1 MSITNIIK
9 NNKNVNINI
18 YKCKN
23 KKCCLSDSDSNDD
36 EEELFKRIDG
46 YDNYSISNQGRV
58 RNDSTNHI
66 LKSYKNKQGYFR
78 VGLSKN
84 GKSKTHL
91 VHRLVGLAFLENTD
105 NKPIVDHI
113 DGDPTN
119 NNICNLRW
127 ATGEQNAWNTKSS
140 NPYGK
145 GVYKT
150 SCPELY
156 NGEPYFYSTICH
168 KGKIHRLGIFKTAEE
183 ASIVYEAK
191 AKELF
196 GEFYRAPKK

>member
-1 MSITNIIK
+1 MNITNIIK

-18 YKCKN
+18 YNFKDKEFI
-23 KKCCLSDSDSNDD
+23 NDD
-36 EEELFKRIDG
+36 DELFKRIDG

-58 RNDSTNHI
+58 RNDSTNYI
-66 LKSYKNKQGYFR
+66 LKPNKDKKGYCRFS
-78 VGLSKN
+78 LCKN

-91 VHRLVGLAFLENTD
+91 VHRLIGLAFLENPD

-119 NNICNLRW
+119 NNISNLRW

-140 NPYGK
+140 NSYGK

-156 NGEPYFYSTICH
+156 NGEPYFFSTICH

-183 ASIVYEAK
+183 ASIVYEGK

>member
-9 NNKNVNINI
+9 NNKNININI
-18 YKCKN
+18 YNCKN
-23 KKCCLSDSDSNDD
+23 KKCCCDSNNDD
-36 EEELFKRIDG
+36 DELFKRIDG

-58 RNDSTNHI
+58 RNDSTNYI
-66 LKSYKNKQGYFR
+66 LKPSKDKQGYFR

-84 GKSKTHL
+84 GKSKTHS
-91 VHRLVGLAFLENTD
+91 VHRLIGLTFLENPD

-119 NNICNLRW
+119 NNIKNLRW
-127 ATGEQNAWNTKSS
+127 ALYDQSAWNTKSS

-168 KGKIHRLGIFKTAEE
+168 KGKIYRLGIFKTAEE
-183 ASIVYEAK
+183 ASIVYQAK

-196 GEFYRAPKK
+196 GEFYRVPK

>member
-23 KKCCLSDSDSNDD
+23 KKCSMSDSDTDD
-36 EEELFKRIDG
+36 EEEFKRIDG

-66 LKSYKNKQGYFR
+66 LKPNKNKKGYFR

-84 GKSKTHL
+84 GKSKTHS
-91 VHRLVGLAFLENTD
+91 VHRLIGLAFLENPN
-105 NKPIVDHI
+105 NKEIVDHI

-119 NNICNLRW
+119 NNISNLRW

-168 KGKIHRLGIFKTAEE
+168 KGKKHRLGIFKTAEE

-196 GEFYRAPKK
+196 GEFYRVPKK

>member
-1 MSITNIIK
+1 MNIT

-18 YKCKN
+18 YNFKDKEFI
-23 KKCCLSDSDSNDD
+23 NDD
-36 EEELFKRIDG
+36 DELFKRIDG
-46 YDNYSISNQGRV
+46 YDNYFISNQGNVKNNKTNKIMKLDKNTKGYCRV
-58 RNDSTNHI
+58 T
-66 LKSYKNKQGYFR
+66 
-78 VGLSKN
+78 LSKR
-84 GKSKTHL
+84 GKSKKHSI
-91 VHRLVGLAFLENTD
+91 HRLVALAFLENTD

-119 NNICNLRW
+119 NNINNLRW
-127 ATGEQNAWNTKSS
+127 ALYDESAWNTNSS

-150 SCPELY
+150 SCPEIF
-156 NGEPYFYSTICH
+156 NGEPYYYSTICH
-168 KGKIHRLGIFKTAEE
+168 KGKIYQLGVFKTAEN
-183 ASIVYEAK
+183 ASFVYEKK

>member
-18 YKCKN
+18 YNCKN
-23 KKCCLSDSDSNDD
+23 KKCSMSDSDTDD
-36 EEELFKRIDG
+36 DELFKRIDE

-58 RNDSTNHI
+58 RNDSTNYI
-66 LKSYKNKQGYFR
+66 LKPRKNKQGYFS

-84 GKSKTHL
+84 GKSKTHRIN
-91 VHRLVGLAFLENTD
+91 RLIGLAFLENPD
-105 NKPIVDHI
+105 NKVIVDHI

-119 NNICNLRW
+119 NNIKNLRW

-168 KGKIHRLGIFKTAEE
+168 KGKKYRLGIFKTAEE

-196 GEFYRAPKK
+196 GEFYRVPKK

>member
-18 YKCKN
+18 YNCKN
-23 KKCCLSDSDSNDD
+23 KKCCMSDSDSDD
-36 EEELFKRIDG
+36 ELFKRIDG

-58 RNDSTNHI
+58 RNDSTNYI
-66 LKSYKNKQGYFR
+66 LKPSKDKKGYFR
-78 VGLSKN
+78 VGLSNN
-84 GKSKTHL
+84 GKSKTHKI
-91 VHRLVGLAFLENTD
+91 HRLIGLAFLENPN
-105 NKPIVDHI
+105 NKEIVDHI

-119 NNICNLRW
+119 NNISNLRW

-156 NGEPYFYSTICH
+156 NGEPYFFSTICH

-196 GEFYRAPKK
+196 GEFYRAPK